1 VKGGFWL
8 KAAIC
13 LVVVGVLAFVQP
25 VAAAAAVLVGI
36 GLAVVQTMRRTR
48 TSYEGLPTD
57 GLSLEA
63 QARLRPLLAARK
75 QIGEIAERNA
85 GHPAI
90 KVIGAEALQEA
101 DELIANAAGLLKA
114 RFELTRSS
122 QVEDPEQVERLKAR
136 RDVATDMLERDRLD
150 AAIALAEKAA
160 DHREKVETALQRID
174 AQLDEARAGLEQLRA
189 ELVASL
195 TEDLDSNTVL
205 RETLGRLQSLGTS
218 LEEARELLQGTTG
231 SETS

>member
-1 VKGGFWL
+1 MKGGFWL

-13 LVVVGVLAFVQP
+13 LAIVGVLAFLQP
-25 VAAAAAVLVGI
+25 IAAAAAVIVGV
-36 GLAVVQTMRRTR
+36 GLAAVQTMRRTR
-48 TSYEGLPTD
+48 TNYEGLPTD

-101 DELIANAAGLLKA
+101 DELIANAGGLLKA

-122 QVEDPEQVERLKAR
+122 QVDAPGQIERLRAKREAS
-136 RDVATDMLERDRLD
+136 TDMLERDRLD
-150 AAIALAEKAA
+150 AAIALAERSS
-160 DHREKVETALQRID
+160 DHGKKVETALQRID
-174 AQLDEARAGLEQLRA
+174 AQIEEARAGLEQLRA
-189 ELVASL
+189 ELAASL
-195 TEDLDSNTVL
+195 TEDLDSNTTL
-205 RETLGRLQSLGTS
+205 RDTLGRLQSLGAS
-218 LEEARELLQGTTG
+218 LDEARELLQGTTG
-231 SETS
+231 SETP

>member
-1 VKGGFWL
+1 MKGGFWL
-8 KAAIC
+8 KAAVC
-13 LVVVGVLAFVQP
+13 LVVVGVLGFVQP

-48 TSYEGLPTD
+48 SNYDGLPTD

-122 QVEDPEQVERLKAR
+122 QIEDPGQIERLKAR
-136 RDVATDMLERDRLD
+136 RDVATDILERDRLD
-150 AAIALAEKAA
+150 AAIALAEKTA
-160 DHREKVETALQRID
+160 DHHGKVEMALQRID

-195 TEDLDSNTVL
+195 TEDLDSNTAL

>member
-1 VKGGFWL
+1 MKGGFWL

>member
-1 VKGGFWL
+1 MKGGFWL
-8 KAAIC
+8 KVAIC
-13 LVVVGVLAFVQP
+13 LAVVGVLAFVQP
-25 VAAAAAVLVGI
+25 IAAAAAVVVGI
-36 GLAVVQTMRRTR
+36 GLAAVQTMRRTR
-48 TSYEGLPTD
+48 TSYADLPTE

-122 QVEDPEQVERLKAR
+122 QVDDPDQIERLRAR
-136 RDVATDMLERDRLD
+136 REAATDILERDRLD
-150 AAIALAEKAA
+150 AAIALAERTA
-160 DHREKVETALQRID
+160 DHGMKVETALQRID

-189 ELVASL
+189 ELTASL
-195 TEDLDSNTVL
+195 TEDLDSNTTL
-205 RETLGRLQSLGTS
+205 RDTLGRLQSLGTS
-218 LEEARELLQGTTG
+218 LQEARELLQGTTG
-231 SETS
+231 SETP